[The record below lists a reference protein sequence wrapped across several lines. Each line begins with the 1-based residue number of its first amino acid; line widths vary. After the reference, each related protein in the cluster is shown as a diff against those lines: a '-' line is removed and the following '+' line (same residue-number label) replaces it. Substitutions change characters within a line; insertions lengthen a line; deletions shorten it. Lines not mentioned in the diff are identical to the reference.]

1 MRIDEVLNKS
11 GYLTEDL
18 DQILQAH
25 RLNEW
30 SDPIPC
36 EEFIALLE
44 ATTMAQTTQNKVVVQ
59 TCRLFDQSLDAKK
72 RAYPQV
78 GQKLAEFLSVKQH
91 NPMQQFGGSDTT
103 FIATGPLGRAVP
115 KLRHAHL
122 TQDLSVFYTMGG
134 QNPTLINL
142 YGIFSHK
149 DSGTGNAPNAKQQ
162 KNLGKQLAN
171 QTFN

>member
-11 GYLTEDL
+11 GYLKEDL

-25 RLNEW
+25 SLNEW
-30 SDPIPC
+30 SDPISIG
-36 EEFIALLE
+36 EFLSE
-44 ATTMAQTTQNKVVVQ
+44 ATQLAQTTGTNVMVQ
-59 TCRLFDQSLDAKK
+59 TSKLFNQTYEAKK
-72 RAYPQV
+72 RENPMVA
-78 GQKLAEFLSVKQH
+78 QKLADFLAYKH
-91 NPMQQFGGSDTT
+91 ANPTQQFGGSDTT

-134 QNPTLINL
+134 ANPIVFNL

-171 QTFN
+171 QIFN